1 MHLLKSEWRNPV
13 NKEVWKE
20 MPATVIVWQVFYA
33 QFLLPLLRTP
43 CILTN
48 LNSSSPFILG
58 ACHARTKMTAIFNL
72 ELIVPRDMA
81 Q

>member
-58 ACHARTKMTAIFNL
+58 ACHAGTKMTAIFNL